1 MGPSPQTCQDQI
13 KRIIATT
20 LRNNPGAPSDGRP
33 VSEENLEPRAPTSQ
47 KRGTLFREGMTL
59 TFGFIGNRPD
69 VGHWIAKSQ
78 KESLSLSAEPGGA
91 VAFGIGFFQA
101 DEVLLRRRPAD
112 PRATVDLS
120 AELGDIRGHAL
131 LSQLRNVHHGELT
144 TESTPPLR
152 FGHLLFACDGEFPD
166 AVALRP
172 LAQAR
177 LPAFLR
183 PLLGQGT
190 FPELVLGLFLAKIP
204 QPHLERSRDVSAAR
218 GTLGA
223 AQIRNGIRA
232 ALGELTRIADEAK
245 VSPFVGDIWICSGE
259 ELVIGHRSGPLYLR
273 VFRSRRELMN
283 LGEVPPSS
291 AAPGSD
297 LTQAFGVVGG
307 QFPAG
312 EGWERLPDQTML
324 TLTRSAAPEV
334 EALGC

>member
-1 MGPSPQTCQDQI
+1 M
-13 KRIIATT
+13 TT
-20 LRNNPGAPSDGRP
+20 LRNNPERVAEEAPASL
-33 VSEENLEPRAPTSQ
+33 ENLEPRAPTSK
-47 KRGTLFREGMTL
+47 KRGTLFHEGMTL

-78 KESLSLSAEPGGA
+78 KESLSLSAESGGA

-112 PRATVDLS
+112 PRQQVDLS
-120 AELGDIRGHAL
+120 AELGDLRAHAL

-166 AVALRP
+166 VVALRP
-172 LAQAR
+172 LVLAR
-177 LPAFLR
+177 LPAFLH
-183 PLLGQGT
+183 PLVGLGT
-190 FPELVLGLFLAKIP
+190 FPELALSLFLAKIP
-204 QPHLERSRDVSAAR
+204 QTHLERSRDVSAAR

-232 ALGELTRIADEAK
+232 TQSELARMADEAG
-245 VSPFVGDIWICSGE
+245 VAPFLGDIWICSGE

-283 LGEVPPSS
+283 LGEGPPSS
-291 AAPGSD
+291 TTTPGSD
-297 LTQAFGVVGG
+297 LTQSFGVVGG
-307 QFPAG
+307 QIPAG

-334 EALGC
+334 ETLGS